1 MSAAS
6 DDDLAAHERSAGGHG
21 HVVLLAF
28 PARPAVERDL
38 LRDPV
43 DALQDRQRV
52 AGQCH
57 AAHTLADLALH
68 DPEARLRD
76 GLERPA
82 DRVLHPADPLA
93 RQHAG
98 LRLLHDLVLLVAARA
113 EVRVRNAHP
122 DPAAEIL
129 RPAVARGAGL
139 QHAGRLEAVQETAID
154 AAVDD
159 RGLVGRRPFRVEWD
173 GAVGPGIGAV
183 VVHRDQRRS
192 DLLAHL
198 VREEGALLDDLVA
211 LGCVAHDFVCQQ
223 AGDAGIRHDRHEAR
237 GGLGGGE
244 HLDGLL
250 CEAPPER
257 REVERLDELPAR
269 GPIAEIERGLAAIAF
284 AGDGLTRDP
293 DAALP
298 PLEAGA
304 PGVREFERPVGVGVR
319 GVRVRDLLPL
329 LGPTD
334 LHRGGDLLLPGDV
347 ARLDP
352 DLRFHRDRRG
362 RHLAELR
369 RRHAGLGPAP
379 GDRDGLPGRLERV
392 RRPAGRPGCV
402 APRSVDECADAPAPT
417 VDFID
422 ALDLFVRD
430 AYDERP
436 AILCAA
442 VTEARARLLEGP
454 HRGGNE
460 LRHGRPRRRP
470 AIKGFRAP
478 GRGVTRRTSR
488 RTASIRRYILLWGY
502 YFISRDPSRGPRN
515 DHAGIAPAI
524 SRSAVLPDGHG
535 ELVEET
541 VCAGAERARPPGHLA
556 RDDHRDLDQR
566 PERTRVRAL
575 PHDLVRPHRR
585 VREHRGRTRVEADV
599 RHAEPRPARLGRA
612 PAVLHGYGPG
622 VDRPVDGLTGEPGSP
637 RRTPG
642 RR

>member
-21 HVVLLAF
+21 YVVLLAF
-28 PARPAVERDL
+28 PARPAVEGDL

-57 AAHTLADLALH
+57 AAHALADLALH

-82 DRVLHPADPLA
+82 DRVFHPTDPLA

-98 LRLLHDLVLLVAARA
+98 LRFLHDLILLVAARA
-113 EVRVRNAHP
+113 EVRVRHAHP
-122 DPAAEIL
+122 DPAAEVL
-129 RPAVARGAGL
+129 RPAVAGGAGL
-139 QHAGRLEAVQETAID
+139 QHAGCLEAVQETAI
-154 AAVDD
+154 AAPVDD
-159 RGLVGRRPFRVEWD
+159 RGLVGRRALRVEWD

-183 VVHRDQRRS
+183 VVHRDQRRA

-211 LGCVAHDFVCQQ
+211 LRCVAHDFVCQQ

-237 GGLGGGE
+237 RRLRRTE

-250 CEAPPER
+250 CEASAEG
-257 REVERLDELPAR
+257 REVQRLDELPAR
-269 GPIAEIERGLAAIAF
+269 GPIPQIERGLAAITL
-284 AGDGLTRDP
+284 AGN
-293 DAALP
+293 
-298 PLEAGA
+298 
-304 PGVREFERPVGVGVR
+304 
-319 GVRVRDLLPL
+319 
-329 LGPTD
+329 
-334 LHRGGDLLLPGDV
+334 
-347 ARLDP
+347 RLD
-352 DLRFHRDRRG
+352 
-362 RHLAELR
+362 
-369 RRHAGLGPAP
+369 
-379 GDRDGLPGRLERV
+379 RV
-392 RRPAGRPGCV
+392 RRPAGGPRSV

-417 VDFID
+417 MDLVD

-430 AYDERP
+430 AYDERR
-436 AILCAA
+436 AILRADVA
-442 VTEARARLLEGP
+442 EARARFLEGP
-454 HRGGNE
+454 HRGGHE

-515 DHAGIAPAI
+515 AHAVAPAI

-541 VCAGAERARPPGHLA
+541 VRAGAERARPPGHLA
-556 RDDHRDLDQR
+556 RHDHRDLDQR

-575 PHDLVRPHRR
+575 PHDLRRPHRR
-585 VREHRGRTRVEADV
+585 VRKHRGRARVEADV
-599 RHAEPRPARLGRA
+599 RHAEPRSARLGGA
-612 PAVLHGYGPG
+612 PALLHGDGPG
-622 VDRPVDGLTGEPGSP
+622 VDRPVDGLI
-637 RRTPG
+637 
-642 RR
+642 

>member
-21 HVVLLAF
+21 YVVLLAF
-28 PARPAVERDL
+28 PARPAVEGDL

-57 AAHTLADLALH
+57 AAHALADLALH
-68 DPEARLRD
+68 DLEARLRD
-76 GLERPA
+76 GLEGPA

-98 LRLLHDLVLLVAARA
+98 LRLLHELVLLVAARA
-113 EVRVRNAHP
+113 EVRVRHAHP

-192 DLLAHL
+192 DILAHL

-211 LGCVAHDFVCQQ
+211 LGCVAHDFMRQQ

-237 GGLGGGE
+237 GRLRRAE
-244 HLDGLL
+244 HLDRLL
-250 CEAPPER
+250 REAPSER

-269 GPIAEIERGLAAIAF
+269 GPVAEIERGLAAIPL
-284 AGDGLTRDP
+284 AGDRLTRDP
-293 DAALP
+293 DADLS
-298 PLEAGA
+298 PLEARA
-304 PGVREFERPVGVGVR
+304 PGLRAFERPVGVGVR
-319 GVRVRDLLPL
+319 GVRVRALLPL
-329 LGPTD
+329 LGSAD
-334 LHRGGDLLLPGDV
+334 LHRGVDLLLPGDV

-352 DLRFHRDRRG
+352 DLRFQGDCG
-362 RHLAELR
+362 GGHLAELR
-369 RRHAGLGPAP
+369 RRHAGRGPAP
-379 GDRDGLPGRLERV
+379 GDHDGLPGRLDRV
-392 RRPAGRPGCV
+392 GRPAGGPGCV
-402 APRSVDECADAPAPT
+402 APRSIDECAEAPAPA
-417 VDFID
+417 VDLVD

-430 AYDERP
+430 THDERV
-436 AILCAA
+436 AILRADVA
-442 VTEARARLLEGP
+442 EARARLLESP
-454 HRGGNE
+454 HRGGHE
-460 LRHGRPRRRP
+460 LRHGRPRRRA

-478 GRGVTRRTSR
+478 AATRPRGPPGWR
-488 RTASIRRYILLWGY
+488 ASIRGYILLWGY
-502 YFISRDPSRGPRN
+502 YFISQDPSRGPRN
-515 DHAGIAPAI
+515 AHAGIAPAI

-535 ELVEET
+535 ELVEE
-541 VCAGAERARPPGHLA
+541 AIRARAERAGPPGPLA
-556 RDDHRDLDQR
+556 RHDHRDLDERPQR
-566 PERTRVRAL
+566 AWVRAL
-575 PHDLVRPHRR
+575 PRDLRRPHRR
-585 VREHRGRTRVEADV
+585 VREHRGRARVEADV
-599 RHAEPRPARLGRA
+599 RHAEPWPARLGRPRA
-612 PAVLHGYGPG
+612 RLHDLGPHM
-622 VDRPVDGLTGEPGSP
+622 DRPVGGLIGAPGSP
-637 RRTPG
+637 RRTPA